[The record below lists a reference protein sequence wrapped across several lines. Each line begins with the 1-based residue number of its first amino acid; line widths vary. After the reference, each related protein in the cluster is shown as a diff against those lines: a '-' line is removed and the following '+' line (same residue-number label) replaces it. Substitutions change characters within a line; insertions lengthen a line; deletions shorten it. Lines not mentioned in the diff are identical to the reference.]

1 MREVARFPLLMR
13 LPAVRGAGARFC
25 AAIVLLA
32 VAPRAPQAQ
41 WVTAWKIADV
51 SGSLDSVQTQ
61 FLIEQLEESSRW
73 LASLGFKKPT
83 LDDNPDFAGV
93 ERITGY
99 YDSNKTGTCGNVAA
113 LYDSDEKIYFS
124 SGLFRPGAVV
134 IDPASL
140 SDPSRPVSLD
150 EGYLL
155 SPVHEIF
162 HAVQTSHLSW
172 TERTGNLK
180 WFDESSAEAIRYAW
194 GEHKYGSIDLHERRS
209 YDEPLHEPFI
219 AVGCGA
225 NSEIYRT
232 GHFWYHLG
240 GDISSRDR
248 VAYLETILK
257 TLASPTADLSRG
269 GIKAI
274 AEALKNVDGGLY
286 NLYPQFIAR
295 HATDTLHYR
304 YEQRVQ
310 LTPANPQVIDHT
322 KELKPAR
329 ELAAAAWL
337 LTVKPQK
344 GRKTGLTIQ
353 LTDDHP
359 DLHLIV
365 DTTRLDVPP
374 PRRERNVFRTTI
386 QTHQDSVQFLVRVA
400 NVAQDAG
407 QSQDR
412 PYAIEFRLGEV
423 TPCDPVQLWA
433 AVHPSAQVYLTPPQQ
448 YLQQLG
454 TGPGNEPGES
464 ELNIQGL
471 ITDGGTSCANPV
483 SVSSNPSAP
492 DLNMGSRLQQQV
504 SQMTPQEMQAMAMR
518 MAARMQP
525 GKNPTADDIV
535 NALRAEPMVDSTVKM
550 SSMIQV
556 FSPNAV
562 FWQRGSQPSFNPAQ
576 IANYAADKPIVAWNH
591 AGLGGWQPH
600 SGSQAFIIVQDVAP
614 EALREDTTYAA
625 VAAMQYSRG
634 EGVMKTSRSGSGTTP
649 QSSDDWQG
657 LEGWIELV
665 SNDANVEPYSLKGT
679 VTIERI
685 TGISIEGTF
694 SLTGMG
700 EFERAEC
707 PKSATN
713 LPFISQKCKF
723 EKRMGALS
731 ITGRFVAPAASVS
744 QP

>member
-1 MREVARFPLLMR
+1 MREVARFPLLTR
-13 LPAVRGAGARFC
+13 LPAVRRAAARFC
-25 AAIVLLA
+25 VAIVLLA
-32 VAPRAPQAQ
+32 VAPRALQAQ

-51 SGSLDSVQTQ
+51 SGSLDSVQTK

-73 LASLGFKKPT
+73 LASLGFTKPRLT
-83 LDDNPDFAGV
+83 ASADFAGV
-93 ERITGY
+93 QRITGY
-99 YDSNKTGTCGNVAA
+99 YDDTRTGSCGNVAA

-124 SGLFRPGAVV
+124 SGLFKPGAVV

-140 SDPSRPVSLD
+140 SDPTRPVSLD

-162 HAVQTSHLSW
+162 HAVQLPHLSW
-172 TERTGNLK
+172 AEITGSLK
-180 WFDESSAEAIRYAW
+180 WFTESSAEAIRYAW

-219 AVGCGA
+219 GAGCGR
-225 NSEIYRT
+225 NSELYRT

-240 GDISSRDR
+240 GDIGSRDR
-248 VAYLETILK
+248 VAYLQTILQS
-257 TLASPTADLSRG
+257 LGSSTANHSRG
-269 GIKAI
+269 GLSGI
-274 AEALKNVDGGLY
+274 AAALTNVDGGLY

-304 YEQRVQ
+304 YERFVE
-310 LTPANPQVIDHT
+310 LSPRNLQVIDRT
-322 KELKPAR
+322 KELQPTR
-329 ELAAAAWL
+329 GLAASAWL
-337 LTVKPQK
+337 LTVKPPK

-386 QTHQDSVQFLVRVA
+386 QTQQDSVQFLVRVA

-412 PYAIEFRLGEV
+412 TYTIEFRLAEV
-423 TPCDPVQLWA
+423 TPCDPLQLWA
-433 AVHPSAQVYLTPPQQ
+433 AVHPAAQAYLTPPQQ
-448 YLQQLG
+448 YLQQRG
-454 TGPGNEPGES
+454 TGTGNEPGES

-471 ITDGGTSCANPV
+471 ITDGGTSCANPM

-535 NALRAEPMVDSTVKM
+535 NALRAEPMIDSTVTM

-562 FWQRGSQPSFNPAQ
+562 FWQVGTQPSFNLSQ
-576 IANYAADKPIVAWNH
+576 IANYAADKPVVAWNH

-634 EGVMKTSRSGSGTTP
+634 EGVMKTARSGTTA
-649 QSSDDWQG
+649 QSSGNWQG

-665 SNDANVEPYSLKGT
+665 SNDAGVEPYSLKGT

-685 TGISIEGTF
+685 TGISVEGTF

-707 PKSATN
+707 PKNPSN
-713 LPFISQKCKF
+713 LPFISQKCKY

>member
-634 EGVMKTSRSGSGTTP
+634 EGVMKTSRSGTTP
-649 QSSDDWQG
+649 QSSDNWQG

-665 SNDANVEPYSLKGT
+665 SNDASVEPYSLKGT

-700 EFERAEC
+700 GFERAEC
-707 PKSATN
+707 PKNPTN
-713 LPFISQKCKF
+713 LPFISQKCKI
-723 EKRMGALS
+723 ETRTGALS
-731 ITGRFVAPAASVS
+731 ITGRFVTPFVGVS

>member
-1 MREVARFPLLMR
+1 MREVARFPLLTR
-13 LPAVRGAGARFC
+13 LPAVRRAAARFC
-25 AAIVLLA
+25 VAIVLLA
-32 VAPRAPQAQ
+32 VAPRALQAQ

-51 SGSLDSVQTQ
+51 SGSLDSVQTK

-73 LASLGFKKPT
+73 LASLGFTKPRLT
-83 LDDNPDFAGV
+83 ASADFAGV
-93 ERITGY
+93 QRITGY
-99 YDSNKTGTCGNVAA
+99 YDDTRTGSCGNVAA

-124 SGLFRPGAVV
+124 SGLFKPGAVV

-140 SDPSRPVSLD
+140 SDPTRPVSLD

-162 HAVQTSHLSW
+162 HAVQLPHLSW
-172 TERTGNLK
+172 AEITGSLK
-180 WFDESSAEAIRYAW
+180 WFTESSAEAIRYAW

-219 AVGCGA
+219 GAGCGR
-225 NSEIYRT
+225 NSELYRT

-240 GDISSRDR
+240 GDIGSRDR
-248 VAYLETILK
+248 VAYLQTILQS
-257 TLASPTADLSRG
+257 LGSSTANHSRG
-269 GIKAI
+269 GLSGI
-274 AEALKNVDGGLY
+274 AAALTNVDGGLY

-304 YEQRVQ
+304 YERFVE
-310 LTPANPQVIDHT
+310 LSPRNLQVIDRT
-322 KELKPAR
+322 KELQPTR
-329 ELAAAAWL
+329 GLAASAWL
-337 LTVKPQK
+337 LTVKPPK
-344 GRKTGLTIQ
+344 GKKTGLTIQ

-386 QTHQDSVQFLVRVA
+386 QTQQDSVQFLVRVA

-412 PYAIEFRLGEV
+412 TYTIEFRLAEV
-423 TPCDPVQLWA
+423 TPCDPLQLWA
-433 AVHPSAQVYLTPPQQ
+433 AVHPAAQAYLTPPQQ
-448 YLQQLG
+448 YLQQRG
-454 TGPGNEPGES
+454 TGTGNEPGES

-471 ITDGGTSCANPV
+471 ITDGGTSCANPM

-535 NALRAEPMVDSTVKM
+535 NALRAEPMIDSTVTM

-562 FWQRGSQPSFNPAQ
+562 FWQVGTQPSFNLSQ
-576 IANYAADKPIVAWNH
+576 IANYAADKPVVAWNH

-634 EGVMKTSRSGSGTTP
+634 EGVMKTARSGTTA
-649 QSSDDWQG
+649 QSSGNWQG

-665 SNDANVEPYSLKGT
+665 SNDAGVEPYSLKGT

-685 TGISIEGTF
+685 TGISVEGTF

-707 PKSATN
+707 PKNPIN
-713 LPFISQKCKF
+713 LPFISQKCKY